1 MSWANGKRY
10 SRQSALVDV
19 LEDISLR
26 PSFWLD
32 LIHPGVGHGLETL
45 VPWKEVC
52 GNAID
57 LYQLAEIMAYAVDAK
72 SRFTYR
78 HSHGVAAVSQV
89 SGETMGLSG
98 DRPLLL
104 ETAGL
109 LHDLGKLTVPES
121 ILEKPGLL
129 THEEMNWIKQHTYY
143 TYWFLM
149 QAGLDSAMAE
159 WAAFHHERLDGKGYP
174 FGKSRTD
181 LALEHRIIAVAD
193 IFTAVREDRPYRP
206 AMDWSGIERVLTSQA
221 RSDGIDGDVVLALLG
236 EKEALDDL
244 WAELSRRLAVMD
256 YGTALV

>member
-78 HSHGVAAVSQV
+78 HSHGVAVVSQV
-89 SGETMGLSG
+89 
-98 DRPLLL
+98 R
-104 ETAGL
+104 
-109 LHDLGKLTVPES
+109 
-121 ILEKPGLL
+121 
-129 THEEMNWIKQHTYY
+129 
-143 TYWFLM
+143 
-149 QAGLDSAMAE
+149 
-159 WAAFHHERLDGKGYP
+159 ERQWG
-174 FGKSRTD
+174 
-181 LALEHRIIAVAD
+181 
-193 IFTAVREDRPYRP
+193 
-206 AMDWSGIERVLTSQA
+206 
-221 RSDGIDGDVVLALLG
+221 
-236 EKEALDDL
+236 
-244 WAELSRRLAVMD
+244 
-256 YGTALV
+256 